1 MSEVEQT
8 LVLSVSAVIVLTT
21 LVIVV
26 WQLWRGR
33 GRGDDD

>member
-1 MSEVEQT
+1 MNELEQT

>member
-1 MSEVEQT
+1 MNELEQT

-33 GRGDDD
+33 GRD

>member
-1 MSEVEQT
+1 VNELEQT